1 MSTRSIFPSTTTS
14 KGSTAMEDLLHCFC
28 IDWLLST
35 CLGIRLRVEQC
46 DEGGWDRGG
55 RHHLAVG
62 VVGAEVPVPG
72 EKSHQM
78 PLYVSIKSCT
88 NVIVVQL

>member
-1 MSTRSIFPSTTTS
+1 MESILILNNFKKVYFHEGPTV
-14 KGSTAMEDLLHCFC
+14 HCFC

-35 CLGIRLRVEQC
+35 YLDIRLRVEQC
-46 DEGGWDRGG
+46 DEGGWDGGG

-72 EKSHQM
+72 EKSHRM
-78 PLYVSIKSCT
+78 PLYRSRAA
-88 NVIVVQL
+88 QM

>member
-1 MSTRSIFPSTTTS
+1 MKNEHEINLYFKKVYFHGGATF
-14 KGSTAMEDLLHCFC
+14 FC

-35 CLGIRLRVEQC
+35 CLDIRLRVEQC
-46 DEGGWDRGG
+46 DEGGGDGG
-55 RHHLAVG
+55 RRHHLAVG

-78 PLYVSIKSCT
+78 PLYASIKSCT
-88 NVIVVQL
+88 TVIIVQL

>member
-1 MSTRSIFPSTTTS
+1 
-14 KGSTAMEDLLHCFC
+14 MEDLLHCFC

-35 CLGIRLRVEQC
+35 YLDIRLRVEQC
-46 DEGGWDRGG
+46 DEGGWDGG
-55 RHHLAVG
+55 RRHQLAVG

-78 PLYVSIKSCT
+78 SL
-88 NVIVVQL
+88 